1 MIMNIGILIP
11 DKLEYKP
18 FYEYALSQNGQKVQD
33 EYYDVCSLEINDKK
47 IYLLRCEI
55 GKVRSAAA
63 TAYLINKYET
73 EVVINAGLAGS
84 PFNRIEKGSVCV
96 GSKYIEADFDLT
108 ALSYKLGEKSDRTY
122 FNSADPKLLK
132 LATKECNLLSGII
145 ASGDFFLNDEKKSK
159 FLINEFDLS
168 VFDMESAA
176 VADICKIYNIP
187 FISVRKIS
195 DDGSE
200 SAKADYGRENEG
212 KKKDLVA
219 AVFDL
224 IEKI

>member
-1 MIMNIGILIP
+1 MMNIGILIP

-18 FYEYALSQNGQKVQD
+18 FYEYVLNRKGEKIQD

-63 TAYLINKYET
+63 TAYLINKYESS
-73 EVVINAGLAGS
+73 VVINAGLAGS

-96 GSKYIEADFDLT
+96 GSKYIEADFDIT
-108 ALSYKLGEKSDRTY
+108 ALSYKLGEKSDGTY
-122 FNSADPKLLK
+122 FNSADPNLLQI
-132 LATKECNLLSGII
+132 ATKKCNLESGII
-145 ASGDFFLNDEKKSK
+145 ASGDFFLNDEKKSE
-159 FLINEFDLS
+159 FLLDEFDLS

-176 VADICKIYNIP
+176 VADICKIYKIP

-195 DDGSE
+195 DDGSK
-200 SAKADYGRENEG
+200 SAKDDYGRENEG

-224 IEKI
+224 VEKI

>member
-1 MIMNIGILIP
+1 MNIGILIP

-18 FYEYALSQNGQKVQD
+18 FYEYVINKKGTNIQD
-33 EYYDVCSLEINDKK
+33 EYYDVCSLEIKDKK

-63 TAYLINKYET
+63 TAYLINKYKSDI
-73 EVVINAGLAGS
+73 VINAGLAGS
-84 PFNRIEKGSVCV
+84 PFNRIEKGSICV
-96 GSKYIEADFDLT
+96 GSKYVEADFDLT
-108 ALSYKLGEKSDRTY
+108 ALSYKLGEKSDKTY
-122 FNSADPKLLK
+122 FNFANPNLLNI
-132 LATKECNLLSGII
+132 ATKKCNLESGII
-145 ASGDFFLNDEKKSK
+145 ASGDFFLNDEKKSE
-159 FLINEFDLS
+159 FLIDEFDLS

-176 VADICKIYNIP
+176 VADICKIYKIP

-195 DDGSE
+195 DDGSK
-200 SAKADYGRENEG
+200 SAKDDYGRENEG

-224 IEKI
+224 VEKI